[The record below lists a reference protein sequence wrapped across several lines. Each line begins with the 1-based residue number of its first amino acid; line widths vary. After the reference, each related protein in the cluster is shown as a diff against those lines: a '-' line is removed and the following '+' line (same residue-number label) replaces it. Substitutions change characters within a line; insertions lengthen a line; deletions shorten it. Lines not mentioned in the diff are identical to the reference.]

1 MTVVFSSAADR
12 DVKRALVFYL
22 KEAGAEVAEDF
33 IDRLEAKLVRIK
45 TNPEMYRVVAK
56 DLRSAELDRYPYSIV
71 YRIVSKTLIRVTTV
85 RHHKQHPDFGLRR

>member
-33 IDRLEAKLVRIK
+33 IDRLEAKLVRVK
-45 TNPEMYRVVAK
+45 TNPEMYRVFAK
-56 DLRSAELDRYPYSIV
+56 DLRSAELDRYPYSIID
-71 YRIVSKTLIRVTTV
+71 RIVSKTLIRLTTV